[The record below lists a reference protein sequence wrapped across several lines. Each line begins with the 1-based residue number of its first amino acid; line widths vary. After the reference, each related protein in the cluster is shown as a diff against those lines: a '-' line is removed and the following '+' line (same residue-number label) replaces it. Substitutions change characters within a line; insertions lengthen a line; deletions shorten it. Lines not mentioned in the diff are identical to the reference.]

1 MRRVPRGPVT
11 KGSPSAE
18 RRRLGRYLAIAACAL
33 PLVLARAA
41 SLGGAPQL
49 WISAL
54 ASLGFGAAAV
64 LPLRYFRPKTPLRV
78 QIGVGVV
85 VAALIFGAWW
95 FFAG

>member
-1 MRRVPRGPVT
+1 MRRVPRGPVR
-11 KGSPSAE
+11 KGSSSAE
-18 RRRLGRYLAIAACAL
+18 RRRLGRYVAVAACAL

-41 SLGGAPQL
+41 SLGGASQL

-64 LPLRYFRPKTPLRV
+64 LPIRHFRPKTPVRV
-78 QIGVGVV
+78 QIGIGII
-85 VAALIFGAWW
+85 VAALLFGAWW